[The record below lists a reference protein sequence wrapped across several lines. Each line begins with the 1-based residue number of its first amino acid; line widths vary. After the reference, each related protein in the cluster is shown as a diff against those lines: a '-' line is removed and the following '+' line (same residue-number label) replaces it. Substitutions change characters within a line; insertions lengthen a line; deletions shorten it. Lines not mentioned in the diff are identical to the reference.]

1 MECAVRLAEINNDY
15 QTSAQESA
23 QYQFEQDRWK
33 FYLDQLLAGVT
44 IEENGRKYSL
54 AERLANNY
62 QEFADF
68 VDIDFDFMA
77 AFKNGEFCEVV
88 NSLIK
93 SEARTLASII
103 IGG

>member
-15 QTSAQESA
+15 QTSAQESS

-33 FYLDQLLAGVT
+33 LYLDQLLAGVT

-54 AERLANNY
+54 AERLVNDY

-77 AFKNGEFCEVV
+77 AFKNGEFCEGV